1 MTLQGLLQFRS
12 SNTVLSEFTNPY
24 SFPNTIMTDKETQ
37 EQAKTSAIVYA
48 KVWGGKSLSN
58 PSLFQN
64 MIPTF
69 VHTPTTPL
77 VLTLLLTLE
86 SSVPPTVL
94 ATLITAQALRP
105 PQFLPLIF
113 PPLLL
118 FSTYLNISDYKV
130 EAAGINA
137 AWSGLYMLL
146 ARRRKQPLA
155 RKFGTRGLIRGATL
169 GMCTANLVCG
179 GLVYAVGKRR
189 GDGDDAA

>member
-1 MTLQGLLQFRS
+1 
-12 SNTVLSEFTNPY
+12 
-24 SFPNTIMTDKETQ
+24 MTDKETQ
-37 EQAKTSAIVYA
+37 EQAKTSAIAYA
-48 KVWGGKSLSN
+48 KVWGGKSLQSLSLKNN
-58 PSLFQN
+58 PYLSHPQ
-64 MIPTF
+64 
-69 VHTPTTPL
+69 TPL
-77 VLTLLLTLE
+77 VLTLLLTPE
-86 SSVPPTVL
+86 SSVPPTAL

-137 AWSGLYMLL
+137 AWSGLYLLL

-189 GDGDDAA
+189 GDGDDTA